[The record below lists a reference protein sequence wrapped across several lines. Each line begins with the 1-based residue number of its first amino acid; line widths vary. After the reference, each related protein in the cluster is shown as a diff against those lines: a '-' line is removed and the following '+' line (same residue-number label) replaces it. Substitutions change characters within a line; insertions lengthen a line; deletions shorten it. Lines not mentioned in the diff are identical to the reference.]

1 MGEKVVILT
10 SVDYF
15 SAGIMTGMKT
25 HILYSVVTLAECM
38 QNPATLDWLM
48 QTQASVPEMIPPGR
62 YPTPVEIR
70 DVIENSVGI
79 KATYQVSSSV
89 WQVTVTSRKDVSWAT
104 LAVQDYCGDEEAPCR
119 FYFSGGWDEL
129 ILLVTSKLARQC
141 GPMVLLHDSGAA
153 PQVVW

>member
-1 MGEKVVILT
+1 MGEKVVILV
-10 SVDYF
+10 SVNYF
-15 SAGIMTGMKT
+15 STGIMTGMKAQT
-25 HILYSVVTLAECM
+25 LYSVVTLAECM

-89 WQVTVTSRKDVSWAT
+89 WQVSVTSRKDVSWAT
-104 LAVQDYCGDEEAPCR
+104 LAIQDYCGDEEAPCR